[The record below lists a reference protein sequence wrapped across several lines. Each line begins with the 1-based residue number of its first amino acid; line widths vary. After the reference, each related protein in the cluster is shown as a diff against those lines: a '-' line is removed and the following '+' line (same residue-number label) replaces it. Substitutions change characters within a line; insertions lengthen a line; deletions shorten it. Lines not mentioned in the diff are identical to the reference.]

1 MIRRIAVVRIPA
13 ALLTALLAAAPLTC
27 AAAPF
32 SVRLG
37 GERIVLDTLAGFTDT
52 TELASPRL
60 QQLGEA
66 LTSASNRILLF
77 ALTDADLR
85 RFRNGDPMDE
95 KQRFLLAATPRAL
108 ERERVTTEQFAGMVE
123 LSLHELGKP
132 PEGDFLKFL
141 EKQPPAKSSLLAELK
156 RTSTVFSVLQGTR
169 LLSPPPKFLEK
180 EKPPQYVLSTT
191 TMLLLRGKALQL
203 TVFTSF
209 DAPQDLDWL
218 KAITERWTVELQRL
232 NQR

>member
-1 MIRRIAVVRIPA
+1 MRMIPVVAA
-13 ALLTALLAAAPLTC
+13 ALLAMLPLSG

-37 GERIVLDTLAGFTDT
+37 NERIVLDALSGFTDT

-60 QQLGEA
+60 QELGEA

-95 KQRFLLAATPRAL
+95 KQRFLIAATPRTL
-108 ERERVTTEQFAGMVE
+108 ERDRVTTEQFAGMVE
-123 LSLHELGKP
+123 LSVRELGKSP
-132 PEGDFLKFL
+132 VGDIFKYL
-141 EKQPPAKSSLLAELK
+141 EKQPPGKSSLLAELK
-156 RTSTVFSVLQGTR
+156 RGATVFSVLQGTR
-169 LLSPPPKFLEK
+169 LLSPPTGLFGK

-203 TVFTSF
+203 TAFTSF
-209 DAPQDLDWL
+209 ENSQDLDWL
-218 KAITERWTVELQRL
+218 KSITERWANELQRL
-232 NQR
+232 NER

>member
-1 MIRRIAVVRIPA
+1 MAVMRMVPVLVA
-13 ALLTALLAAAPLTC
+13 ALLAVLPPSG

-37 GERIVLDTLAGFTDT
+37 IERIVLDALAGFTDT

-60 QQLGEA
+60 QELGEA
-66 LTSASNRILLF
+66 LTSPSNRILLF

-95 KQRFLLAATPRAL
+95 KQRFLLAATPRTL
-108 ERERVTTEQFAGMVE
+108 ERDRVTTEQFAGMVE
-123 LSLHELGKP
+123 LSLRELGRP
-132 PEGDFLKFL
+132 PEGDIVKYL
-141 EKQPPAKSSLLAELK
+141 EKQPPAKSSLLAELR
-156 RTSTVFSVLQGTR
+156 RTTTVFSVLQGTR
-169 LLSPPPKFLEK
+169 LLSPPAKFLES

-191 TMLLLRGKALQL
+191 TLLLLRGKALQL

-209 DAPQDLDWL
+209 DTPQDLEWL
-218 KAITERWTVELQRL
+218 KSITGRWTAELQRL
-232 NQR
+232 NER

>member
-1 MIRRIAVVRIPA
+1 MRMVPVLLA
-13 ALLTALLAAAPLTC
+13 ALLATLPAMG

-37 GERIVLDTLAGFTDT
+37 NERIVLDTVAGFTDT

-60 QQLGEA
+60 LDLGEA
-66 LTSASNRILLF
+66 LTSASNRVLLF

-95 KQRFLLAATPRAL
+95 KQRFLLAATPRTL
-108 ERERVTTEQFAGMVE
+108 ERDRVTTEQFAGMIE
-123 LSLHELGKP
+123 LSLRELGKP
-132 PEGDFLKFL
+132 PAGEIFKYL
-141 EKQPPAKSSLLAELK
+141 EKQPPGKASLLAELK
-156 RTSTVFSVLQGTR
+156 RSDRMFSVLQGTR
-169 LLSPPPKFLEK
+169 LLSPPPGLFGK
-180 EKPPQYVLSTT
+180 EKPAQYVVSTT

-209 DAPQDLDWL
+209 EGPQDVEWL
-218 KAITERWTVELQRL
+218 KSTTERWTAELQRL
-232 NQR
+232 NER